1 MRLHVRAFPNSCLL
15 CGGKM
20 QSIGMSRRCFGCTR
34 ILLITAALFVE
45 MMALAGHAGAQE
57 PPVTPKPGTTP
68 KSPATDEHAGTS
80 TFLHELAQEAEQKNP
95 QIAASFHAWQASRK
109 VPKQVSALP
118 ETQLS
123 VQQFSVGSPR
133 PFAGYG
139 NSDFA
144 YIGFGASQ
152 DIHFPGKRQ
161 LRASVAEHQAASME
175 AQTDSMRR
183 TVVGNLKMVYFRLA
197 YIQQTLGVLQ
207 RSNELL
213 SQVQEATEAR
223 YRVGQGNQQD
233 VLKAQLQ
240 HTKILQEVAHH
251 HQEEGLLEAQ
261 IKQLL
266 GRPQESPDIG
276 AETLTVRR
284 LPYSAAELLQ
294 KAREQNPD
302 VHSKQASMRQQ
313 ETQVEL
319 ARKNFRPDFNV
330 QYNYEHTGSQTRDYY
345 MATYGIRLPNR
356 GRQKA
361 ELAEA
366 QENQERARKELD
378 AETQRVLSEVQ
389 QQYVRAKTSEERL
402 KSYSDGL
409 VPQSEATFQSALSA
423 YQSNKQDFESLLSSF
438 LDVLN
443 LDLEYR
449 NELVDHESA
458 LAELERMTGVD
469 LP

>member
-1 MRLHVRAFPNSCLL
+1 
-15 CGGKM
+15 M
-20 QSIGMSRRCFGCTR
+20 QSTHLSRSLFGWSR
-34 ILLITAALFVE
+34 ISFIVASLFFG
-45 MMALAGHAGAQE
+45 ALALVGNGGAQE
-57 PPVTPKPGTTP
+57 PPSPERPTPESPGM
-68 KSPATDEHAGTS
+68 AEHPGMS
-80 TFLHELAQEAEQKNP
+80 SSLRELIQEAEQKNP
-95 QIAASFHAWQASRK
+95 QIAASFHAWQASRN

-133 PFAGYG
+133 PFAGYS

-144 YIGFGASQ
+144 YIGFGVSQ
-152 DIHFPGKRQ
+152 DIPYPGKRK
-161 LRASVAEHQAASME
+161 LRASVADHEADSME
-175 AQTDSMRR
+175 AQTDSVRK
-183 TVVGNLKMVYFRLA
+183 TVVGSLKVVYFRLG

-207 RSNELL
+207 TSDQLL
-213 SQVQEATEAR
+213 SQVQEASEAR

-240 HTKILQEVAHH
+240 HTNILQEIAHH

-261 IKQLL
+261 IKQIL
-266 GRPQESPDIG
+266 GRPQESPDIVT
-276 AETLTVRR
+276 ETLKVRT
-284 LPYSAAELLQ
+284 LTYSAAELFQ

-302 VHSKQASMRQQ
+302 VHSKQASIRQQ
-313 ETQVEL
+313 ETKVEL
-319 ARKNFRPDFNV
+319 AHKNFRPDFNV
-330 QYNYEHTGSQTRDYY
+330 SYTYEHTADKFRDYY
-345 MATYGIRLPNR
+345 MAAFGIRLPNR

-366 QENQERARKELD
+366 QENQERARQELD
-378 AETQRVLSEVQ
+378 AESQRVLSEVQ

-402 KSYSDGL
+402 KIYSDGL
-409 VPQSEATFQSALSA
+409 VPQSATTFQSALSA
-423 YQSNKQDFESLLSSF
+423 YQSNRQDFESLLSGF

-449 NELVDHESA
+449 NELVEHESA
-458 LAELERMTGVD
+458 LAELERLTGVD

>member
-1 MRLHVRAFPNSCLL
+1 
-15 CGGKM
+15 M
-20 QSIGMSRRCFGCTR
+20 QSTHLSRSLFGCTR
-34 ILLITAALFVE
+34 ISFIVAALFFGSL
-45 MMALAGHAGAQE
+45 ALVGNAGAQE
-57 PPVTPKPGTTP
+57 PSSPERQTPESPGM
-68 KSPATDEHAGTS
+68 AEHVGMPTS
-80 TFLHELAQEAEQKNP
+80 LGELIQEAEQRNP
-95 QIAASFHAWQASRK
+95 QIAASFHAWRASRT

-133 PFAGYG
+133 PFAGYS

-152 DIHFPGKRQ
+152 DIPYPGKRQ
-161 LRASVAEHQAASME
+161 LRAQVAEHEADSME
-175 AQTDSMRR
+175 AETDSTRR
-183 TVVGNLKMVYFRLA
+183 TVVGNLKMVYFHLA

-207 RSNELL
+207 RSDELL
-213 SQVQEATEAR
+213 NQVEQATEAR

-240 HTKILQEVAHH
+240 HTKILQEIAHH

-261 IKQLL
+261 IKQVL
-266 GRPQESPDIG
+266 GRPQESADIV

-294 KAREQNPD
+294 RAREQNPD
-302 VHSKQASMRQQ
+302 VHSKQASIRQQ

-319 ARKNFRPDFNV
+319 AHKNFRPDFNV
-330 QYNYEHTGSQTRDYY
+330 SYTYEHTADKFRDYY
-345 MATYGIRLPNR
+345 MATFGIRLPNR

-366 QENQERARKELD
+366 QENQERARQELD
-378 AETQRVLSEVQ
+378 AESQRVRSEVQ

-402 KSYSDGL
+402 KIYSDGL

-423 YQSNKQDFESLLSSF
+423 YQSNRQDFESLLSGF

-449 NELVDHESA
+449 SELVEHESA
-458 LAELERMTGVD
+458 LAELKRLTGVD
-469 LP
+469 VP

>member
-1 MRLHVRAFPNSCLL
+1 
-15 CGGKM
+15 M
-20 QSIGMSRRCFGCTR
+20 QSTYLSRSFFVCSRISFIVAVLFLGM
-34 ILLITAALFVE
+34 L
-45 MMALAGHAGAQE
+45 ALAGNAGAQE
-57 PPVTPKPGTTP
+57 PTSPQRRTPESPGM
-68 KSPATDEHAGTS
+68 AEHAGMPAS
-80 TFLHELAQEAEQKNP
+80 LRELIQEAEQKNP
-95 QIAASFHAWQASRK
+95 QISASFHAWQASRN

-133 PFAGYG
+133 PFAGYS

-152 DIHFPGKRQ
+152 DIPYPGKRQ
-161 LRASVAEHQAASME
+161 LRASVAEHEAASME
-175 AQTDSMRR
+175 AQADSVRR

-197 YIQQTLGVLQ
+197 YIQQTFGALQ
-207 RSNELL
+207 RSDELL
-213 SQVQEATEAR
+213 NQVKEASEAR

-240 HTKILQEVAHH
+240 HTKILQEIAHH
-251 HQEEGLLEAQ
+251 HQEEGLLQAQ
-261 IKQLL
+261 IKQAL
-266 GRPQESPDIG
+266 GRPQESADIV
-276 AETLTVRR
+276 AETLTVRG

-302 VHSKQASMRQQ
+302 VHSKQASIRQQ
-313 ETQVEL
+313 DTQVEL
-319 ARKNFRPDFNV
+319 AHKEFRPDFNV
-330 QYNYEHTGSQTRDYY
+330 GYTYEHTASQFKDYY
-345 MATYGIRLPNR
+345 MASFSVRLPNR
-356 GRQKA
+356 GRQRA
-361 ELAEA
+361 ALAEA
-366 QENQERARKELD
+366 EQNQERARQELD
-378 AETQRVLSEVQ
+378 VESQRVLSEVQ

-402 KSYSDGL
+402 NIYRDGL

-423 YQSNKQDFESLLSSF
+423 YQSNRQDFESLLSGF

-449 NELVDHESA
+449 NELMEHESV
-458 LAELERMTGVD
+458 LAVLERLTGVE

>member
-1 MRLHVRAFPNSCLL
+1 
-15 CGGKM
+15 M
-20 QSIGMSRRCFGCTR
+20 QSTYSSRSLFGCAR
-34 ILLITAALFVE
+34 ISLIGAALFVALLPLKGTAQQTADSQQPGSPPE
-45 MMALAGHAGAQE
+45 SPGMA
-57 PPVTPKPGTTP
+57 
-68 KSPATDEHAGTS
+68 EHAGTPS
-80 TFLHELAQEAEQKNP
+80 PLRELVEEAEQKNP
-95 QIAASFHAWQASRK
+95 QIAASFHAWQASRN

-118 ETQLS
+118 ETQVS

-133 PFAGYG
+133 PFAGYS

-152 DIHFPGKRQ
+152 DIPYPGKRQ
-161 LRASVAEHQAASME
+161 LRAHAAEQEADSMG
-175 AQTDSMRR
+175 AQTDSISR

-207 RSNELL
+207 RSDALL
-213 SQVQEATEAR
+213 NQVQEATEAR

-266 GRPQESPDIG
+266 GRPQESADIV
-276 AETLTVRR
+276 AEPLTLRT
-284 LPYSAAELLQ
+284 LPYTAAELWQ
-294 KAREQNPD
+294 RAREQNPD
-302 VHSKQASMRQQ
+302 VHSKQASIRRQD
-313 ETQVEL
+313 TQVEL
-319 ARKNFRPDFNV
+319 AHKEFRPDFNV
-330 QYNYEHTGSQTRDYY
+330 GYTYEHNASQFRDYY
-345 MATYGIRLPNR
+345 MASFSVRLPNR
-356 GRQKA
+356 GRQRA
-361 ELAEA
+361 ALAEA
-366 QENQERARKELD
+366 EQNQERARQELD
-378 AETQRVLSEVQ
+378 AESQRVLSEVQ
-389 QQYVRAKTSEERL
+389 QQYVRAKTSEEQL
-402 KSYSDGL
+402 KIYSDGL

-423 YQSNKQDFESLLSSF
+423 YQSNKQDFESLLSGF

-449 NELVDHESA
+449 NELVEHESA
-458 LAELERMTGVD
+458 LAELERLTGVD

>member
-1 MRLHVRAFPNSCLL
+1 
-15 CGGKM
+15 M
-20 QSIGMSRRCFGCTR
+20 QSTYLSRSLFGCTR
-34 ILLITAALFVE
+34 ISFIAAVLFFWTL
-45 MMALAGHAGAQE
+45 ALAGAQE
-57 PPVTPKPGTTP
+57 PPSPQRRIPESPGM
-68 KSPATDEHAGTS
+68 AEHAGMPTS
-80 TFLHELAQEAEQKNP
+80 LRELIQEAEQKNP
-95 QIAASFHAWQASRK
+95 QIAASFHAWQASRN
-109 VPKQVSALP
+109 VPKEASALP

-133 PFAGYG
+133 PFAGYS

-152 DIHFPGKRQ
+152 DIPYPGKRQ
-161 LRASVAEHQAASME
+161 LRAQVAEHEADSME
-175 AQTDSMRR
+175 AQTDSVRR

-197 YIQQTLGVLQ
+197 YIQQTLGVLLK
-207 RSNELL
+207 SDELL
-213 SQVQEATEAR
+213 NQVLETTEAR

-261 IKQLL
+261 IKQVL
-266 GRPQESPDIG
+266 GRPQESADIV

-284 LPYSAAELLQ
+284 LPYSAAALLQ

-302 VHSKQASMRQQ
+302 VRSKQASIRQQ

-330 QYNYEHTGSQTRDYY
+330 QYAYEHTGSQTRDYY
-345 MATYGIRLPNR
+345 MATFGIRLPNR

-366 QENQERARKELD
+366 QENQERTRQELD
-378 AETQRVLSEVQ
+378 TESQRVLSEVQ
-389 QQYVRAKTSEERL
+389 QQYVRAKTSEEQL
-402 KSYSDGL
+402 KIYSDGL

-423 YQSNKQDFESLLSSF
+423 YQSNRQDFEGLLSGF

-449 NELVDHESA
+449 SELVEHESA
-458 LAELERMTGVD
+458 LAELERLTGVD

>member
-1 MRLHVRAFPNSCLL
+1 MVLPAK
-15 CGGKM
+15 G
-20 QSIGMSRRCFGCTR
+20 T
-34 ILLITAALFVE
+34 
-45 MMALAGHAGAQE
+45 AQE
-57 PPVTPKPGTTP
+57 AGNSQQSA
-68 KSPATDEHAGTS
+68 SPRESSGMAEHARKPTS
-80 TFLHELAQEAEQKNP
+80 LSELIQEAEQKNP
-95 QIAASFHAWQASRK
+95 QIAASFHAWQASRS

-133 PFAGYG
+133 PFAGYS

-152 DIHFPGKRQ
+152 DIPYPGKRQ
-161 LRASVAEHQAASME
+161 LRASVAEQEAASME
-175 AQTDSMRR
+175 AQTDSVRR

-207 RSNELL
+207 RSDELL
-213 SQVQEATEAR
+213 NQVQEASEAR

-240 HTKILQEVAHH
+240 RTKILQEIAHH

-261 IKQLL
+261 IKQVL
-266 GRPQESPDIG
+266 GRPQESADIV
-276 AETLTVRR
+276 AEALTIRR

-302 VHSKQASMRQQ
+302 VRSKQASIRQQ

-319 ARKNFRPDFNV
+319 AHKNFRPDFNV
-330 QYNYEHTGSQTRDYY
+330 QYTYEHTGSQTRDYY
-345 MATYGIRLPNR
+345 MATFGIRLPNR

-366 QENQERARKELD
+366 QENHERARQELD
-378 AETQRVLSEVQ
+378 AESQRVLAEVQ
-389 QQYVRAKTSEERL
+389 QQFVRAKTSEDRL
-402 KSYSDGL
+402 KIYSDGL
-409 VPQSEATFQSALSA
+409 VPQSEATFRSALSA
-423 YQSNKQDFESLLSSF
+423 YQSNRQDFESLLSGF

-443 LDLEYR
+443 LDLDYR
-449 NELVDHESA
+449 NELMEHESA
-458 LAELERMTGVD
+458 LAELERLTGVD

>member
-1 MRLHVRAFPNSCLL
+1 
-15 CGGKM
+15 M
-20 QSIGMSRRCFGCTR
+20 QSTYLSRSFFGRAR
-34 ILLITAALFVE
+34 ISLITAALFVGT
-45 MMALAGHAGAQE
+45 LAVAGDAGVQE
-57 PPVTPKPGTTP
+57 PPSSQRPVPE
-68 KSPATDEHAGTS
+68 SPAMAEHNAAPTS
-80 TFLHELAQEAEQKNP
+80 LRELTQEAEQKNP
-95 QIAASFHAWQASRK
+95 QIAASFHAWQAARS

-118 ETQLS
+118 ETQLL

-133 PFAGYG
+133 PFAGYS

-152 DIHFPGKRQ
+152 DIPYPGKRQ
-161 LRASVAEHQAASME
+161 LRASVAEHEAASME
-175 AQTDSMRR
+175 AQTDSVRG

-207 RSNELL
+207 RSDELL
-213 SQVQEATEAR
+213 NQIQEASEAR

-261 IKQLL
+261 IKQAL
-266 GRPQESPDIG
+266 GRSQESADIV
-276 AETLTVRR
+276 AEILTVRG

-302 VHSKQASMRQQ
+302 VHSKQAAIGQQ
-313 ETQVEL
+313 EAQVEL
-319 ARKNFRPDFNV
+319 AHKNFRPDFNV
-330 QYNYEHTGSQTRDYY
+330 QYTYEHTGSQARDYY
-345 MATYGIRLPNR
+345 MATFGIRLPNR

-366 QENQERARKELD
+366 QENQERARQELD
-378 AETQRVLSEVQ
+378 AESQRVLSEVQ
-389 QQYVRAKTSEERL
+389 QQYVRAKTSAERL
-402 KSYSDGL
+402 KIYSDGL

-423 YQSNKQDFESLLSSF
+423 YQSNRQDFESLLSGF

-449 NELVDHESA
+449 NELVEHESA
-458 LAELERMTGVD
+458 LAELERLTGVD
-469 LP
+469 VP

>member
-1 MRLHVRAFPNSCLL
+1 
-15 CGGKM
+15 M
-20 QSIGMSRRCFGCTR
+20 QSTYLSRSLFGCTR
-34 ILLITAALFVE
+34 NSFITAALFVGIL
-45 MMALAGHAGAQE
+45 ALAVAAGAQE
-57 PPVTPKPGTTP
+57 PTSSQRPVPE
-68 KSPATDEHAGTS
+68 SPAAAEHNAAPTS
-80 TFLHELAQEAEQKNP
+80 LRELVQEAEQKNP
-95 QIAASFHAWQASRK
+95 QIAASFHAWQASRN
-109 VPKQVSALP
+109 VPKQASALP

-133 PFAGYG
+133 PFAGYS

-144 YIGFGASQ
+144 YIGFGVSQ
-152 DIHFPGKRQ
+152 DIPYPGKRQ
-161 LRASVAEHQAASME
+161 LRAHVAEREADSME
-175 AQTDSMRR
+175 AQTDSVRR
-183 TVVGNLKMVYFRLA
+183 MVVGNLKVVYFKLA

-207 RSNELL
+207 KSDELL
-213 SQVQEATEAR
+213 NQVQGAAEAR

-240 HTKILQEVAHH
+240 HTKILQEIAHH

-266 GRPQESPDIG
+266 GRPQDSPDIV
-276 AETLTVRR
+276 AETLTARS
-284 LPYSAAELLQ
+284 LSFSAPELLQ
-294 KAREQNPD
+294 KANEQNPD
-302 VHSKQASMRQQ
+302 VRSKQASIRQQ

-319 ARKNFRPDFNV
+319 AHKNFRPDFNV
-330 QYNYEHTGSQTRDYY
+330 QYAYQHTNGDTRDYY
-345 MATYGIRLPNR
+345 MATFGIRLPNR

-366 QENQERARKELD
+366 QQNQERARREAD
-378 AETQRVLSEVQ
+378 SESQRVLSEVQ
-389 QQYVRAKTSEERL
+389 QQYVRAKTSEDRL
-402 KSYSDGL
+402 KIYSDGL
-409 VPQSEATFQSALSA
+409 VPQSEAAFRAALAA

-449 NELVDHESA
+449 SELVEHESA
-458 LAELERMTGVD
+458 LAELERLTGVD

>member
-1 MRLHVRAFPNSCLL
+1 
-15 CGGKM
+15 M
-20 QSIGMSRRCFGCTR
+20 QSTYLSRSLFGCTR
-34 ILLITAALFVE
+34 ISLISAAVLVGTMVLPAKGTAQQTGISQQSASIPE
-45 MMALAGHAGAQE
+45 SPGMA
-57 PPVTPKPGTTP
+57 
-68 KSPATDEHAGTS
+68 EHAGVPTS
-80 TFLHELAQEAEQKNP
+80 LRELIQEAEEKNP
-95 QIAASFHAWQASRK
+95 QIAASFHAWQASQN
-109 VPKQVSALP
+109 VPKQASALP

-133 PFAGYG
+133 PFAGYS

-152 DIHFPGKRQ
+152 DIPYPGKRQ
-161 LRASVAEHQAASME
+161 LRARVAEHEADSME
-175 AQTDSMRR
+175 AQTDSVRR
-183 TVVGNLKMVYFRLA
+183 AVVENLKMVYFHLA

-207 RSNELL
+207 KSDQLL
-213 SQVQEATEAR
+213 NQVQEATEAR

-240 HTKILQEVAHH
+240 HTKILQEIAHH

-261 IKQLL
+261 IKQVL
-266 GRPQESPDIG
+266 GRPQDSADIV
-276 AETLTVRR
+276 AEILTLRV
-284 LPYSAAELLQ
+284 LPYTAADLSQ

-302 VHSKQASMRQQ
+302 VHSKQSSIRQQ

-319 ARKNFRPDFNV
+319 AHKEFRPDFNV
-330 QYNYEHTGSQTRDYY
+330 GYTYEHNASQFKDYY
-345 MATYGIRLPNR
+345 MASFSVRLPNR
-356 GRQKA
+356 GRQRA
-361 ELAEA
+361 ALAEA
-366 QENQERARKELD
+366 EQNQERARQELD
-378 AETQRVLSEVQ
+378 AESQRVLSEVQ

-402 KSYSDGL
+402 NIYSDGL

-423 YQSNKQDFESLLSSF
+423 YQSNRQDFESLLSGF

-449 NELVDHESA
+449 SELVEHESA
-458 LAELERMTGVD
+458 LAELERLTGVE